1 MIPLWFM
8 PEGVKRVLEF
18 LPFSSIYFTPVQ
30 IYLGQLT
37 YGEIALK
44 CGIQIL
50 WIVLIY
56 LLGDFLWRKGQKKLI
71 VQGG

>member
-37 YGEIALK
+37 YGEIAFK
-44 CGIQIL
+44 CGIQIV
-50 WIVLIY
+50 WIALIY
-56 LLGDFLWRKGQKKLI
+56 LLGDLLWRRGQRKLI